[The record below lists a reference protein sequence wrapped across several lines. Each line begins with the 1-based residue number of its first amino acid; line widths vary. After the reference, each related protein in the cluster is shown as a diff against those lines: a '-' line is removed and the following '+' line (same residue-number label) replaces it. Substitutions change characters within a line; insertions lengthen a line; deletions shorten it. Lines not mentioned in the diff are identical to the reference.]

1 MCSMLNSFTQGYFVP
16 SLFSGS
22 KGPQYLYSFMWFAL
36 SQLFPWERTWL
47 FNITNLNPPHQRM
60 TYAVSS
66 EDFIFFKWNVSI
78 QLYLL
83 LEKDRTL
90 HFNKLVFISLKDEIE
105 LAQWVIALAPQ
116 AEDWVLESQPRMT

>member
-1 MCSMLNSFTQGYFVP
+1 
-16 SLFSGS
+16 
-22 KGPQYLYSFMWFAL
+22 
-36 SQLFPWERTWL
+36 
-47 FNITNLNPPHQRM
+47 M